1 MTKRLLHSSSIAIFA
16 VLFVGLNNTPAQIE
30 FGFELIGGM
39 SSMDEGIDQTLPDF
53 GGLPSGIGAGAGVFL
68 AGPIE
73 HKASVRS
80 GLLARYRSLNY
91 DSNFNSRVG
100 TVNVMMIN
108 LQLPVLLVIRATNG
122 IQLGL
127 GPSLNVPIQAT
138 SLTTGTN
145 TSSNEDY
152 AVSNGFRSEM
162 KGFGISF
169 LVEGGYHF
177 KNGVEILLRLDQ
189 GVSSILNKEA
199 YRSVTLQD
207 VLLCLHY
214 DLNASARAK
223 SADSN

>member
-1 MTKRLLHSSSIAIFA
+1 MKMRLSRLSIGLFLL
-16 VLFVGLNNTPAQIE
+16 LFVGLNDTVAQME
-30 FGFELIGGM
+30 FGFELNGGM
-39 SSMDEGIDQTLPDF
+39 SSLDEGIDQTLPDSGKRPF
-53 GGLPSGIGAGAGVFL
+53 GIGAGAGLFI
-68 AGPIE
+68 AGPI
-73 HKASVRS
+73 KRTASIRS

-91 DSNFNSRVG
+91 DSSFNSRVG

-127 GPSLNVPIQAT
+127 GPSLNVPIQGT

-145 TSSNEDY
+145 MSSNEDY

-162 KGFGISF
+162 KGFGIAF

-189 GVSSILNKEA
+189 GISSLMNKTH
-199 YRSVTLQD
+199 RSVSYRD

-223 SADSN
+223 RAVGN